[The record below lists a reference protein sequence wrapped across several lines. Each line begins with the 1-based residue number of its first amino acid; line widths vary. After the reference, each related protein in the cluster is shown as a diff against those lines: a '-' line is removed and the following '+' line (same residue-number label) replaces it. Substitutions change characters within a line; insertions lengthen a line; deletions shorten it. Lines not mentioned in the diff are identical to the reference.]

1 MLFRSCAGGI
11 VFSGEDVF
19 LLLNEKEE
27 WVLPK
32 GVIRPGMLSS
42 EVALRRVEAECG
54 ISAHII
60 STAGE
65 TSYEFYSITRR
76 QPVCNEIAWYIM
88 QADGRDFC
96 INTQLGFKDGGWFG
110 AESMLE
116 RITYSQD
123 RSLVRLAAQK
133 RKALADT
140 R

>member
-11 VFSGEDVF
+11 VFCGDDVF
-19 LLLNEKEE
+19 LLLNEKDE

-32 GVIRPGMLSS
+32 GVIRSGMLSS

-54 ISAHII
+54 ITARIV

-88 QADGRDFC
+88 LAESRTYKV
-96 INTQLGFKDGGWFG
+96 NTQLGFKDGGWFSST
-110 AESMLE
+110 SMIE

-123 RSLVRLAAQK
+123 RSLVRLASEK
-133 RKALADT
+133 RKLLAI
-140 R
+140 